1 MEIIEAVKINAL
13 NSVLNPDPEYQL
25 RYMFRWYSK
34 TFFTPLHMVPD
45 LPLVEVLTAYFESS
59 YENMKED
66 ELAEEKLKNS
76 MTPEEWAEKLKQEEM
91 DDLAFLETMRTKQKL
106 EDLKVKEAKKEL
118 VPPQDEGFALS
129 FGDVPI

>member
-25 RYMFRWYSK
+25 RSMFRWYSK
-34 TFFTPLHMVPD
+34 TFFTPLHIVPD

-91 DDLAFLETMRTKQKL
+91 DDLAFLETMKTKQRL

-118 VPPQDEGFALS
+118 VSAQEDGFALS
-129 FGDVPI
+129 FEDVPI